1 MHYLIVDQ
9 VHSFETLRALEL
21 SVKNRLMTERLH
33 ILQYSELA
41 AELTG
46 AVSGCMA
53 FEVLPMVEELDDKV
67 HELIAGIQDK
77 AQREGGKVPT
87 DKSETSD
94 TCDTTTEWLESND
107 GSGEEISEL
116 GELQFSIIPLIMA
129 LITLVRIRGFCG

>member
-21 SVKNRLMTERLH
+21 SVKNRWMTERLH